1 MVDYTSLKKNYDLY
15 ASEYEEAS
23 LRVLR
28 SGWYILGPELEQFEN
43 RFADYLGVKHCI
55 GVDSGTDALILAV
68 RALGIGEGDEVI
80 VPAGTYI
87 ASVLGV
93 TENGTT
99 PVYVD
104 SDPDTLL
111 VDASMIEDAITERT

>member
-1 MVDYTSLKKNYDLY
+1 MVEYTSLKGNYELFQD
-15 ASEYEEAS
+15 EYEEAA
-23 LRVLR
+23 LRSFR
-28 SGWYILGPELEQFEN
+28 SGWYILGPELKSFEKA
-43 RFADYLGVKHCI
+43 FADYLGVKNCV
-55 GVDSGTDALILAV
+55 GLNSGTDALILAV

-93 TENGTT
+93 TENSAS

-104 SDPDTLL
+104 CTDDTLL
-111 VDASMIEDAITERT
+111 IDPDKIEHKR